1 MPYRFNTG
9 CTTLVIS
16 LILASFIVVLLKRS
30 LAHVAYQ
37 GMDKEISTRKVFMS
51 GLGWISEQL
60 RFVLQVIMRSDEQKG
75 FHVLPRQWVVEKTFA
90 WLNHNRRLCKD
101 YEVLPETSEAIIHL
115 AMIHFMLR
123 RLAS

>member
-1 MPYRFNTG
+1 MTLSEISPIQGKLQITLSENQINKLAEIISFLTRRRRILPYRFNTG

-60 RFVLQVIMRSDEQKG
+60 RFVLQVIMRSDE
-75 FHVLPRQWVVEKTFA
+75 
-90 WLNHNRRLCKD
+90 
-101 YEVLPETSEAIIHL
+101 
-115 AMIHFMLR
+115 
-123 RLAS
+123 